1 MTEPVQAIPEPA
13 HGPNVRAYMTV
24 FGMLLFLTVVTVLVS
39 YWHLPIVMAVAV
51 ALAIAT
57 LKSALVAAIFMHLKG
72 ERVIIYGLLGMT
84 IFFVIGLVVV
94 SAFDTV
100 ALSSESVQTQV
111 AAQAEAVH

>member
-1 MTEPVQAIPEPA
+1 MSEHIESMPEAA

-24 FGMLLFLTVVTVLVS
+24 FGILLFLTIVTVLVS

-94 SAFDTV
+94 SAFDTA
-100 ALSSESVQTQV
+100 ALSSVSVHAPV
-111 AAQAEAVH
+111 AAQAEAH